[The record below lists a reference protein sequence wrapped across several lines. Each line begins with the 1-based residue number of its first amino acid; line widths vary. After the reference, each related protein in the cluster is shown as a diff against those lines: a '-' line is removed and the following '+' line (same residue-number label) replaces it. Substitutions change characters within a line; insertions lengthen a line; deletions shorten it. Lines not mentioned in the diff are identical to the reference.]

1 MDLLNAKNNYSSV
14 VKENCLIWHNYS
26 LWWLDRRHQVDKG
39 RFTPLSNNDNGGIFN
54 FFASLKCLSD
64 FHVPMEKKKLGMVF
78 LHDAF
83 ICIVHLNS
91 DITFSL
97 ILFMYA
103 KRQIVVGCHVRSCLL
118 EPLKFQPLLCRG
130 IPLFEASFPC
140 QCFVQ
145 DGEWALGTAQW
156 CGRVHLDSND
166 RLKFTSVASRFGRNL
181 WIYYCC
187 I

>member
-14 VKENCLIWHNYS
+14 VKENCLIWHNDS

-39 RFTPLSNNDNGGIFN
+39 RFTPLSNNDNGGIVN
-54 FFASLKCLSD
+54 FFCQFKISFRISCIHGKKFRDGILAWWLYLHRSD
-64 FHVPMEKKKLGMVF
+64 
-78 LHDAF
+78 
-83 ICIVHLNS
+83 INS
-91 DITFSL
+91 DITFSI

-103 KRQIVVGCHVRSCLL
+103 KRQIVVGCHVSSCLL

-145 DGEWALGTAQW
+145 DGEWAFGTVQW

-166 RLKFTSVASRFGRNL
+166 RLKSTSVASRFGRNL